1 VQDPT
6 GLVAKARFVEEPD
19 SGGVAVNQELVSR
32 VLVPAPPDWDD
43 RLVYVG
49 GRCQEGA
56 VLKVSED
63 GRMWAHDLNDGRS
76 CGDVAAEHA
85 VDIRW
90 STGSGP
96 ATSA

>member
-1 VQDPT
+1 
-6 GLVAKARFVEEPD
+6 
-19 SGGVAVNQELVSR
+19 
-32 VLVPAPPDWDD
+32 
-43 RLVYVG
+43 
-49 GRCQEGA
+49 

-90 STGSGP
+90 VDGKRPSNPRVDGP
-96 ATSA
+96 VLEDDSS